1 MIKVLLFGI
10 LASEAG
16 LKELEV
22 ESISNAKELLDKL
35 QKRFPAFSTYRLQL
49 FVNHKQMSDKQALKN
64 GDEVALIPPFP
75 GG

>member
-1 MIKVLLFGI
+1 MIKILLFGI

-16 LKELEV
+16 LKELEI
-22 ESISNAKELLDKL
+22 ENIHSIKELFQELG
-35 QKRFPAFSTYRLQL
+35 KRFPVFLTYRLQI
-49 FVNHKQMSDKQALKN
+49 FVNRRQVEKDHSLKN